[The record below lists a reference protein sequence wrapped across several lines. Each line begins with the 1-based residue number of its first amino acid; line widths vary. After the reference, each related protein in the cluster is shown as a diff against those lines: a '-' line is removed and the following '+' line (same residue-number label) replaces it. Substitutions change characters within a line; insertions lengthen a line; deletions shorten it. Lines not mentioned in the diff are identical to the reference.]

1 VLPALEGMASLLAA
15 TKAIEDLD
23 IGVSQRGLAPRPGR
37 QTALPRLRELAH
49 RLEEEAD
56 YARRHA
62 VRVHRFDLVPLIDRL
77 SESAEARLAR
87 RIGERHDADR
97 AGRFR
102 QDVERLRR
110 ALLRGA

>member
-1 VLPALEGMASLLAA
+1 MLPALQGLASLLAA
-15 TKAIEDLD
+15 TKAIEELD
-23 IGVSQRGLAPRPGR
+23 IGASGRGLTPRPR
-37 QTALPRLRELAH
+37 QKTALPPLRELA
-49 RLEEEAD
+49 RRVAEEAD

-77 SESAEARLAR
+77 SESAEARLAKR
-87 RIGERHDADR
+87 LGERHDADR

-102 QDVERLRR
+102 QDAERLRR

>member
-1 VLPALEGMASLLAA
+1 VLPALEGLASLLAA

-23 IGVSQRGLAPRPGR
+23 IGASERGLTPRPGR
-37 QTALPRLRELAH
+37 QTAPPRLRDLARRH
-49 RLEEEAD
+49 EEEAD

-77 SESAEARLAR
+77 SESAAARLAKR
-87 RIGERHDADR
+87 LGERHDPDR

-102 QDVERLRR
+102 QDAERLRR